1 MTPSPSPSQL
11 LQNLF
16 ERNTE
21 NEARIQAILNT
32 TLPSPC
38 LPSAATNFYALVQ
51 WMLSTHKSPYDYMC
65 MDLADIFSHSTSGV
79 IDVIE
84 HLEHALF
91 DDGQLTFYSSPFT
104 KNSLPSFTLFTWDDL
119 EELQKHVI
127 DPSLRESFD
136 RRARVIPRLND
147 PRFLFTL
154 HSEMTIPEFLEAHK
168 S

>member
-1 MTPSPSPSQL
+1 M
-11 LQNLF
+11 
-16 ERNTE
+16 
-21 NEARIQAILNT
+21 
-32 TLPSPC
+32 
-38 LPSAATNFYALVQ
+38 
-51 WMLSTHKSPYDYMC
+51 
-65 MDLADIFSHSTSGV
+65 
-79 IDVIE
+79 IE